1 MVLRYANA
9 LAVAGWEVAVV
20 MAPGGGRVGL
30 PRRAMR
36 SLRYVLGRWSRG
48 YSPQTWMAVDPRVRL
63 LWVRDLEPERAPSA
77 DVVVATA
84 VQTAEAVAR
93 WPAAAGRKVYFVQG
107 YETCELPAERVHASW
122 HLPLRKFAVSRWL
135 CDLIAAAGSCADHLP
150 NGLDPVAFGV
160 DRPMRERAPLQ
171 ILWPHHRLR
180 FKGSADVLEA
190 VRRLDDAHA
199 PVELHAFGTGSAP
212 RGAGRP
218 VYYHRNPPQAEL
230 RALYNSAAVLVAPSH
245 SEGWGLPACEA
256 LQCGC
261 AVVASDIGGHRE
273 FLVHGHNALLYPAGD
288 SLALRTAVC
297 TLLHDAALRERLAQ
311 AGLADMAR
319 LQFGPS
325 AERLRGILEDDSRDA

>member
-1 MVLRYANA
+1 
-9 LAVAGWEVAVV
+9 
-20 MAPGGGRVGL
+20 
-30 PRRAMR
+30 
-36 SLRYVLGRWSRG
+36 
-48 YSPQTWMAVDPRVRL
+48 MAVDPRVRL

-93 WPAAAGRKVYFVQG
+93 WPAAAGRKFYFVQG
-107 YETCELPAERVHASW
+107 YETWELPAERVHASW

-212 RGAGRP
+212 RGGRAAR
-218 VYYHRNPPQAEL
+218 VLPPQ
-230 RALYNSAAVLVAPSH
+230 SAAGGTACVVQQRRGFGRAEPFR
-245 SEGWGLPACEA
+245 GL
-256 LQCGC
+256 
-261 AVVASDIGGHRE
+261 
-273 FLVHGHNALLYPAGD
+273 
-288 SLALRTAVC
+288 
-297 TLLHDAALRERLAQ
+297 
-311 AGLADMAR
+311 GLARVRGTPVR
-319 LQFGPS
+319 LCGGR
-325 AERLRGILEDDSRDA
+325 E